1 MDRRELLRLILMSS
15 AAATVMPTKAFGN
28 VLKYNSMSKLDFGPD
43 FKWGVATASYQI
55 EGAHSIDGK
64 GASIWDTFTHEKGK
78 IKNGHNGD
86 VSCDFYHNYLE
97 DIAIL
102 KSLNMKVFRFSA
114 SWSRV
119 LPNGTGTVNQKG
131 IDFYHKIIDACLENG
146 IEPWM
151 TIYHWDLPQ
160 ALQDKGGWVNRDVIQ
175 WFSEYAELLTKN
187 FGSKVKNWMVLN
199 EPMSFTALGYLIGY
213 HAPGKRG
220 FKNFLPAVHHTA
232 YCQAEGARIIR
243 KNVPDAQ
250 IGTTFSCSHVEP
262 WKDEKRDGKAMERWD
277 VLLNR
282 LFIEPALGMGY
293 PVESLPVLKGIKKY
307 VQKGDMEKL
316 KFDFDFIGVQ
326 NYTREVIKKN
336 GLIPFIKGMEVS
348 PKDRD
353 AKEITEMNW
362 EVYPEGIY
370 KIIKQFAAYKGVN
383 KIYITENGAAFPDV
397 VANNA
402 VKDFQR
408 VDYYQRYLEQVLRAK
423 NEGINIAGY
432 FSWTLLD
439 NFEWSEGFKPRFGL
453 VHVDFETQKRT
464 IKESG
469 LWFREFLK

>member
-15 AAATVMPTKAFGN
+15 AAATVMPTTAFGN
-28 VLKYNSMSKLDFGPD
+28 VLKYNPMSKLDFGPD

-55 EGAHSIDGK
+55 EGAHNLDGK
-64 GASIWDTFTHEKGK
+64 GASIWDTFTHEKGN

-86 VSCDFYHNYLE
+86 VSCDFYHNYLD

-119 LPNGTGTVNQKG
+119 LPNGTGAVNQKG
-131 IDFYHKIIDACLENG
+131 IDFYHKVIDACLENG

-187 FGSKVKNWMVLN
+187 YCSKVKNWMVLN

-213 HAPGKRG
+213 HAPGKMG
-220 FKNFLPAVHHTA
+220 FKNFLPAVHHTT

-250 IGTTFSCSHVEP
+250 IGTTFSCSHVDA

-293 PVESLPVLKGIKKY
+293 PLESLPVLKKMKKHIHE
-307 VQKGDMEKL
+307 GDMEKL

-348 PKDRD
+348 PKKRD
-353 AKEITEMNW
+353 AKEITDMNW

-370 KIIKQFAAYKGVN
+370 QIIKQFAAYKGVN

-397 VANNA
+397 VSNNQ

-423 NEGINIAGY
+423 NDGVNIAGY